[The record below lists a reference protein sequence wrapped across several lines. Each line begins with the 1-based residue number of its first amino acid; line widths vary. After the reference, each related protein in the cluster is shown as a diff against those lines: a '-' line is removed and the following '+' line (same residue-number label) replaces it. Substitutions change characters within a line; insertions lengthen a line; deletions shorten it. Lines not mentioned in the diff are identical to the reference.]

1 MVGREPV
8 LPRRVSQEATL
19 DWCHAQFMAEPYPG
33 QLNHIAN
40 ILNPNAH
47 RMGVG
52 IAQVGSKIV
61 IVWDFTD

>member
-1 MVGREPV
+1 
-8 LPRRVSQEATL
+8 
-19 DWCHAQFMAEPYPG
+19 MAEPYPG
-33 QLNHIAN
+33 QWNHIGN
-40 ILNPNAH
+40 ILSPSAH